1 MNMDIFPFICIF
13 FILWSVFYSFQ
24 CRCFTSLVKFTP
36 KYYIIFDAI
45 VNEIVILIYFSDH
58 VWVLCRNTT
67 DFCMLILYPAT
78 LLNLLII
85 SYI

>member
-1 MNMDIFPFICIF
+1 MNMGIFPFICIF
-13 FILWSVFYSFQ
+13 FSLSSVFYSFQ
-24 CRCFTSLVKFTP
+24 YRSFTSLVKFTP

-45 VNEIVILIYFSDH
+45 VNEIVLTYFSDH
-58 VWVLCRNTT
+58 VWFLCRHAT